1 MSLFSVEEVVS
12 ITIATIVLKTVIL
25 LTVSNEMKLSTI
37 QSKHETYFNFL
48 ITTLRSWRRLFLF
61 SR

>member
-1 MSLFSVEEVVS
+1 MSLFSVEEVLS

-25 LTVSNEMKLSTI
+25 LTVSNEIKLSMI
-37 QSKHETYFNFL
+37 QSKYETYFNFL
-48 ITTLRSWRRLFLF
+48 IITLRSWRRLFLF

>member
-1 MSLFSVEEVVS
+1 MSLFSVEEVS

-25 LTVSNEMKLSTI
+25 LTVSNEMKLSMI